1 MIMTFE
7 PIGHYRIT
15 KKLGEG
21 GMGVVYAAH
30 DEQLDRNVVV
40 KMIRD
45 VGHDATSRDRFWRER
60 RQPSVTPTCASST
73 RSASPTEPCSS

>member
-1 MIMTFE
+1 MTLE
-7 PIGHYRIT
+7 QIGHYRIT

-30 DEQLDRNVVV
+30 DERL
-40 KMIRD
+40 
-45 VGHDATSRDRFWRER
+45 
-60 RQPSVTPTCASST
+60 QPSITHTCASST